1 MEDYYKIIISPEN
14 IRGDIFSVNLSGQ
27 TVGPGYTGQ
36 TVGVYSAMTQVLSA
50 GPNGSSLLTGL
61 TIPILIRQTAID
73 VGYYSPFDG
82 AVLQKDVVSN
92 FIFSSSTSDPYR
104 VYIYNTSSD
113 FQKFLNLS
121 SYQIDWGDGSPKQP
135 ITTYTPNSISHL
147 YFGNKQYQIT
157 LEQTNP
163 WGVTLVTKT
172 ITTPFTNIVPNNP
185 NGEAFFIPAG
195 GNWVSTPVSYD
206 YIFSGDS
213 VNEVAPQTSNNYV
226 TIPYTVSGLTKSRI
240 TELQLYGQKPVIA
253 PLFNSQYEL
262 ITPVVANGQI
272 WGNISNAVPNV
283 YTAYTIQNINYY
295 DYSDGTTI
303 FFEQSSGFTEN
314 NLTAVPITKDE
325 VLLKVIDQARVQT
338 NIFVERGKNSAFER
352 IQRMGEVDN
361 LGDLISYGYGF
372 YNVVKKN

>member
-27 TVGPGYTGQ
+27 TVGPTYTGE

-82 AVLQKDVVSN
+82 AVLQKDVVAN
-92 FIFSSSTSDPYR
+92 FIFSSTTSNPY
-104 VYIYNTSSD
+104 VYNIYNTSSE
-113 FQKFLNLS
+113 FQKFLDLS
-121 SYQIDWGDGSPKQP
+121 SYQVDWGDGSPKQT
-135 ITTYTPNSISHL
+135 ITNYTPNSISHT
-147 YFGNKQYQIT
+147 YPAANKTYQIT
-157 LEQTNP
+157 LQQTNP

-172 ITTPFTNIVPNNP
+172 ITTPYTNIVANNP

-206 YIFSGDS
+206 YIFSGDA
-213 VNEVAPQTSNNYV
+213 VNEVAPQTSINYV
-226 TIPYTVSGLTKSRI
+226 TIPYIVSGLTKSSL
-240 TELQLYGQKPVIA
+240 TELALYGPV
-253 PLFNSQYEL
+253 QYQVGA
-262 ITPVVANGQI
+262 VVIRNGQI
-272 WGNISNAVPNV
+272 WGAISDINDVF
-283 YTAYTIQNINYY
+283 TAYTINNVNYY
-295 DYSDGTTI
+295 DYIDGTTI

-325 VLLKVIDQARVQT
+325 LLLKVIDQAQVQT
-338 NIFVERGKNSAFER
+338 NIFVERGKNSAYER
-352 IQRMGEVDN
+352 IQRLGEVDN
-361 LGDLISYGYGF
+361 LGDMINYGYGF
-372 YNVVKKN
+372 YGVVKKN

>member
-36 TVGVYSAMTQVLSA
+36 TVGVYSGMTQVLSA

-104 VYIYNTSSD
+104 VYIYNTSAD
-113 FQKFLNLS
+113 FQKFLDLS

-135 ITTYTPNSISHL
+135 ITTYTPNSINHL
-147 YFGNKQYQIT
+147 YFGDKQYQIT
-157 LEQTNP
+157 LEQINP

-185 NGEAFFIPAG
+185 NGESFFIPAG
-195 GNWVSTPVSYD
+195 GNWVGTPVSYD
-206 YIFSGDS
+206 YIFSGDA

-226 TIPYTVSGLTKSRI
+226 TIPYTVSGFTKSSL
-240 TELQLYGQKPVIA
+240 TELSLYGPVKYQIATPVIR
-253 PLFNSQYEL
+253 
-262 ITPVVANGQI
+262 NGQI
-272 WGNISNAVPNV
+272 WGIVTDINSL
-283 YTAYTIQNINYY
+283 YTAYTINNVNYY
-295 DYSDGTTI
+295 DYNDGTTI

-352 IQRMGEVDN
+352 IQRLGEVDN